1 MGVHWGVY
9 IFAIALQYI
18 HRKTS
23 QRSKLIE
30 PWEDLSFPEADLGS
44 PIPVVFGT
52 RRLNNANVVWYGD
65 LRTRP
70 VRVQEGGKK

>member
-9 IFAIALQYI
+9 IFVMALQYI
-18 HRKTS
+18 FRKTS
-23 QRSKLIE
+23 QRSELTA

-52 RRLNNANVVWYGD
+52 RRLQNPNVVWYGD
-65 LRTRP
+65 LKTRA
-70 VRVQEGGKK
+70 VRIQTSGKK